1 TVHDLIHR
9 HYPESVPTGY
19 RLFMAAA
26 QPRAARRAER
36 VIVDSWHVAREV
48 VELLGVRPER
58 VRVVPLGPGHGFR
71 PVEDEGTIDRVLA
84 RFGARRPYVVAVGRG
99 YPHKNVAGLMRAVAL
114 VRGRGHGDLQLVLVG
129 DRYRSGPE
137 LDGLAVQ
144 LGIAKAVV
152 WTGFA
157 GQAEL

>member
-1 TVHDLIHR
+1 TRRDPGLPDLPADRFRTVAAPVSATSTVGRTLWEYGVLPGRARGGGYDVFHALGSLSPTVRGCPLVLTVHDLIHR
-9 HYPESVPTGY
+9 HYSESVPTGY

-84 RFGARRPYVVAVGRG
+84 RFG
-99 YPHKNVAGLMRAVAL
+99 
-114 VRGRGHGDLQLVLVG
+114 
-129 DRYRSGPE
+129 
-137 LDGLAVQ
+137 
-144 LGIAKAVV
+144 
-152 WTGFA
+152 
-157 GQAEL
+157 